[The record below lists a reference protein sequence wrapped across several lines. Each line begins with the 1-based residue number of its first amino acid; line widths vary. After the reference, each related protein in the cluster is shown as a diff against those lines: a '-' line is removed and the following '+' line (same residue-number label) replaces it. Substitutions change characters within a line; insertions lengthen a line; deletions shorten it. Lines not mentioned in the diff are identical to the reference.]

1 MNYNEVQLIRVYT
14 AEKGGIILEQNIPS
28 DAEFEVVV
36 EAKAGM
42 VLFGTG
48 GNYEIQ
54 IVVRDLTDFTIVHK
68 DSLKGNFTQE
78 PWDEPV
84 LPYAFPIP
92 AQGAAKEN
100 HIYDVLASL
109 SVGIKNP
116 NVSFVTSPMFMICK
130 P

>member
-1 MNYNEVQLIRVYT
+1 MQDNDVKLIRVYT

-36 EAKAGM
+36 EARAGAAI
-42 VLFGTG
+42 FSTAGS
-48 GNYEIQ
+48 YEIH
-54 IVVRDLTDFTIVHK
+54 IIVRDLTDFTIAHK
-68 DSLKGNFTQE
+68 DSITGIFTQE

-92 AQGAAKEN
+92 AQGAVKES

-116 NVSFVTSPMFMICK
+116 NVSFVKSPMFMISK